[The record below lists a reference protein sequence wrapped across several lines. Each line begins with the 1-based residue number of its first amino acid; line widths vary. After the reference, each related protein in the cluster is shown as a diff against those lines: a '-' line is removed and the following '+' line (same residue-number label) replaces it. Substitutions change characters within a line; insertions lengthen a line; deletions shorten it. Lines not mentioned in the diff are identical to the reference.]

1 VIPCGKPGVQII
13 EGAAPTAALDVSCA
27 GGAFSGEFEEAGDFF
42 AKHLAGWNVIPISL
56 GFPVSIFIVRS
67 MIGADGCSIGPLTDY
82 VTMTHRGQ

>member
-1 VIPCGKPGVQII
+1 VIPYGKPGVQII